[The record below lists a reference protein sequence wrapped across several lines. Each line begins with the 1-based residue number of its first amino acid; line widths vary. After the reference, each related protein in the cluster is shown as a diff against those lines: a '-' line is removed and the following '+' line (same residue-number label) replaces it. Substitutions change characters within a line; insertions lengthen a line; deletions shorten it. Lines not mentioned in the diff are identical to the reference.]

1 MACAFLSKPELLYSL
16 LDQETLKY
24 IHEKHPGLWEVAVQ
38 LAAAVHEERPT
49 KSSAS
54 NTEEGE
60 VPNPFAYNL
69 DEMSD
74 EEEEDEDMETGAPA
88 QGRAGGA
95 RRSLGDGITADQLA
109 SAIASAQSALGMA
122 STANPVAS
130 GSSGGMGG
138 MTGFTSSRPP
148 TSAAPESSQGSASS
162 SRMITQNQ
170 LAEAL
175 RLACGGAFG
184 ATPGSSSTPAATS
197 TAPPANFDTQMA
209 TMRDFGI
216 VDERLAT
223 RALQIMGGDVQAAID
238 LIYSGWS
245 GEDDSAN

>member
-1 MACAFLSKPELLYSL
+1 M
-16 LDQETLKY
+16 DQETLKY
-24 IHEKHPGLWEVAVQ
+24 VHEKHPGLWEVAYQ

-49 KSSAS
+49 KSSA
-54 NTEEGE
+54 TAEEGE
-60 VPNPFAYNL
+60 IPNPFAYNL

-74 EEEEDEDMETGAPA
+74 EDDEDEDMETGAPA
-88 QGRAGGA
+88 GGQARGA
-95 RRSLGDGITADQLA
+95 RRSIGEGITADQLA
-109 SAIASAQSALGMA
+109 SALANARSTLGMA
-122 STANPVAS
+122 AANPGPS
-130 GSSGGMGG
+130 GSMGG
-138 MTGFTSSRPP
+138 MTGFTIRQPTSSAAASESSRP
-148 TSAAPESSQGSASS
+148 SASG
-162 SRMITQNQ
+162 ITQNQ

-184 ATPGSSSTPAATS
+184 ATPGSNTPATP
-197 TAPPANFDTQMA
+197 APPPNYDSQLA
-209 TMRDFGI
+209 TMRELGI